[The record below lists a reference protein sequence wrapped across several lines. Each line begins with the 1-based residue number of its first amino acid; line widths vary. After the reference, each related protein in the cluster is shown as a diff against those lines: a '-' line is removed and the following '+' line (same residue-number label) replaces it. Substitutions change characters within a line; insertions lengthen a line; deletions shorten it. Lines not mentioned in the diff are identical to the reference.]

1 MNVQIILKWK
11 WNLDEESRIS
21 NEDEFKI
28 VSVFD
33 DYQYAQLVLDELQNS
48 AFLRE
53 EKVFYWIETHNV
65 NKIGKSKLIENNNG

>member
-11 WNLDEESRIS
+11 WSLDGESRIS

-28 VSVFD
+28 ISVFD
-33 DYQYAQLVLDELQNS
+33 DYEQAQLVLDELQRN

-53 EKVFYWIETHNV
+53 ERAFYWIETHNV